1 MKFKRCLAVLAAVTM
16 TVSCT
21 GCSLGDSIMKK
32 LLGIEDYQLTAEQQ
46 AQRFDV
52 EGMRRKAEEMSDTWT
67 RLDKDAQLRED
78 IEWMIAQAD
87 AAAEVYFTNELAY
100 YADWKNPAVEAMY
113 NQTYED
119 YYVTFEILYWT
130 LMNGY
135 HNSTYDEIF
144 GEYLGDVAED
154 QNYKDYYT
162 AISLEKTIH
171 NGQSDSAYYNGA
183 LNDYYD
189 VSGDTSMDADD
200 ADLEC
205 AKMYL
210 ENLKTYDCSA
220 YLYDMYARDYQAEDT
235 SALYAQ
241 MLTELQPLYDALYEM
256 VVEHPKY
263 EALYT
268 DALGVD
274 DLFGT
279 VRNYAARIS
288 PELETSAQK
297 LIDEQWYTIG
307 TGDAC
312 YTGSYCISI
321 PGKEKA
327 LLYIYQNHEF
337 YDFSTAV
344 HEFGHFHA
352 EWRNDISL
360 FYQVNCVDIAEVQS
374 QGLSM
379 LYTEFYDDIFGENA
393 EYLEM
398 VALYDI
404 VDSIVCGLAVGEF
417 EYRVMEQL
425 DDITAEE
432 VVELFYEINDA
443 ANTGYILKDI
453 SHLYEQ
459 PGYYVSYAISAI
471 SAMQIYITM
480 QDDFDEA
487 VKMYEAIA
495 EISSNDG
502 KYEIGGAMEVCGFD
516 DIFAPETMTAIADE
530 VRGFIAECQS

>member
-1 MKFKRCLAVLAAVTM
+1 MKFKRALAVLAAVTM
-16 TVSCT
+16 TFSCT
-21 GCSLGDSIMKK
+21 GCELGDSIMKK
-32 LLGIEDYQLTAEQQ
+32 ILGIETYDLTDEQQ

-52 EGMRRKAEEMSDTWT
+52 EGMKRKAEEMSDTWT

-78 IEWMIAQAD
+78 IEWMIGQFD
-87 AAAEVYFTNELAY
+87 AAAEVYFTHELAY
-100 YADWKNPAVEAMY
+100 YADWKNSAVDAMY

-119 YYVTFEILYWT
+119 YYVANEILYWT
-130 LMNGY
+130 LINGY
-135 HNSTYDEIF
+135 NKSTYDEIF
-144 GEYLGDVAED
+144 GEYLVDIAD
-154 QNYKDYYT
+154 NQAYKNYYT
-162 AISLEKTIH
+162 TNSLEKTIR

-189 VSGDTSMDADD
+189 VSGDTSIDADD

-210 ENLKTYDCSA
+210 ENLKTYDCSQ
-220 YLYDMYARDYQAEDT
+220 YLYDMYARDYAAADA
-235 SALYAQ
+235 SALYEQ
-241 MLTELQPLYDALYEM
+241 MMTELQPIYDELYEM
-256 VVEHPKY
+256 VMEHPKY
-263 EALYT
+263 KDLYT
-268 DALGVD
+268 DALGVN

-279 VRNYAARIS
+279 VREYAARIS
-288 PELETSAQK
+288 PELAASAQK

-307 TGDAC
+307 TGDEC

-327 LLYIYQNHEF
+327 LLYIYQNNEY

-352 EWRNDISL
+352 EWRDDISL

-379 LYTEFYDDIFGENA
+379 LYTDFYDDIFGENA

-425 DDITAEE
+425 DDITAKE
-432 VVELFYEINDA
+432 VVDLFYEINDA
-443 ANTGYILKDI
+443 ANTGYTLKDI
-453 SHLYEQ
+453 NHLYEQ

-471 SAMQIYITM
+471 PAMQIYITM

-502 KYEIGGAMEVCGFD
+502 KYEINGAMEKCGFD
-516 DIFAPETMTAIADE
+516 DIFAPATMTAIADE
-530 VRGFIAECQS
+530 VRTFIAECNS